1 MKVWALRSRI
11 LPLTDPPLVMGIIN
25 VTPDSFSDG
34 GKFLDPAA
42 ATKHALQLVADGAS
56 LLDIGGESTRP
67 GSAVVSEQEELDRVI
82 TAVEAICRETDVPVS
97 IDTSKAQ
104 VAREAILAGAE
115 IINDVTGLTG
125 DPQML
130 HVALMSGAGVCA
142 MHMQGT
148 PQTMQ
153 DDPRYENVVGE
164 IHEWLEKRRDLL
176 TGRGIER
183 NRICLDPGIGF
194 GKTHTHNL
202 ELLANIDRFLDLD
215 CPILVGHSRK
225 GFIGKVTGDTS
236 ATRVP
241 GTIAVSLHLA
251 RAGVHVLR
259 VHDVRETCQALAMQQ
274 SLREHVRNDFL
285 HLFPRASEDDG

>member
-1 MKVWALRSRI
+1 MKFWQLRTRI
-11 LPLTDPPLVMGIIN
+11 LPMTDVPLVMGIVNI
-25 VTPDSFSDG
+25 TPDSFSDG
-34 GKFLDPAA
+34 GKFCDAA
-42 ATKHALQLVADGAS
+42 GAASHAVQLVADGAH

-67 GSAVVSEQEELDRVI
+67 YSTAVSMQEELDRVI
-82 TAVEAICRETDVPVS
+82 PAVEAICQETDVPVS
-97 IDTSKAQ
+97 IDTSKAA
-104 VAREAILAGAE
+104 VAREALLAGAE

-130 HVALMSGAGVCA
+130 HVALLSGAGICA

-153 DDPRYENVVGE
+153 DDPHYGNVVGE
-164 IHEWLEKRRDLL
+164 IHDWLLNRRDLL

-194 GKTHTHNL
+194 GKSHAHNL
-202 ELLANIDRFLDLD
+202 ELLANIDRFLDLE
-215 CPILVGHSRK
+215 CPVLVGHSRK
-225 GFIGKVTGDTS
+225 GFIAKVTGDAS
-236 ATRVP
+236 AARVA
-241 GTIAVSLHLA
+241 GTLAVSLHLA

-274 SLREHVRNDFL
+274 ALREHVRNDFL
-285 HLFPRASEDDG
+285 HLFPGNPDEGG